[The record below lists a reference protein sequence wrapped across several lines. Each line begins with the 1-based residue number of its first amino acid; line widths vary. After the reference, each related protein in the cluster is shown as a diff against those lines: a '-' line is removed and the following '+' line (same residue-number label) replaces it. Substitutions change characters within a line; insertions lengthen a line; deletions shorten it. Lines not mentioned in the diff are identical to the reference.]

1 MQEKNIFMKVYVKF
15 LSETDI
21 YVFNPFSNEPKIC
34 DKCGSTLYIPV
45 ELSKNNNINRPIDSH
60 HLVVPSLPTIEVN
73 RELTPEEVKR
83 LERFPCV
90 TSVNSIGFSMIV
102 ADVKGEPIDHICE
115 KDKD

>member
-1 MQEKNIFMKVYVKF
+1 MKVYVKF
-15 LSETDI
+15 LSENDI
-21 YVFNPFSNEPKIC
+21 YAFNPFSNEPKVC

-45 ELSKNNNINRPIDSH
+45 ELSKDSNINRPIAYIDSH

-90 TSVNSIGFSMIV
+90 KSVNSTGFSMIV
-102 ADVKGEPIDHICE
+102 ADVKGEPIDHICD